1 MPKAILR
8 GAFVRFIDVRY
19 DESSKM
25 LYTKINMTADFSDT
39 VRELMEWGE
48 LPAGYG
54 SANLDGEFHVTHFVL
69 TPNGRQLKDNE
80 IQIDARELGSF
91 TFHRVKAGEDST
103 TQELRFQ
110 MVTTDPNAP
119 ALVAAYLSVIG
130 KSPAQLR
137 VNYEQQ
143 ADLPLGEAEEPEE
156 AKLISDEQAA
166 ETAEE
171 PIGGGTLAPMPRTRK
186 PRNVQ

>member
-25 LYTKINMTADFSDT
+25 VYTKINGTADFSDP

-48 LPAGYG
+48 PPAGYG
-54 SANLDGEFHVTHFVL
+54 SANLDGDLHLTHFIL
-69 TPNGRQLKDNE
+69 TPNSKAQHENQ
-80 IQIDARELGSF
+80 IQIDARSLGQF
-91 TFHRVKAGEDST
+91 QFHRVKSGEDST
-103 TQELRFQ
+103 SQELRFQ
-110 MVTTDPNAP
+110 IVTTAPDAP
-119 ALVAAYLSVIG
+119 ALIANYLSIVG
-130 KSPAQLR
+130 KSPGQLR

-143 ADLPLGEAEEPEE
+143 ADLPLAEAEEPEE

-171 PIGGGTLAPMPRTRK
+171 PTGGGTLAPMPRTRK